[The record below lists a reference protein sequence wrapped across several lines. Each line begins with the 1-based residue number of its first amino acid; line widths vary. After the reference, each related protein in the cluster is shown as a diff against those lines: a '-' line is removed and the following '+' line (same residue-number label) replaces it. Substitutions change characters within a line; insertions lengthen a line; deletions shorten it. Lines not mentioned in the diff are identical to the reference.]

1 MRLLKQKGS
10 PPEETVPREDGGK
23 SLKYTIVAMEVHNY
37 GNNLATVS
45 CFFPLS
51 KGKESSR
58 SQTFLKKFEMVSKS
72 KRRKKD
78 SQGGRLW

>member
-1 MRLLKQKGS
+1 MCEVIVS
-10 PPEETVPREDGGK
+10 ETAQTKRVTPRGNCAERRQGK

-58 SQTFLKKFEMVSKS
+58 SQTFLKKLQAQVWDGE
-72 KRRKKD
+72 
-78 SQGGRLW
+78 QE